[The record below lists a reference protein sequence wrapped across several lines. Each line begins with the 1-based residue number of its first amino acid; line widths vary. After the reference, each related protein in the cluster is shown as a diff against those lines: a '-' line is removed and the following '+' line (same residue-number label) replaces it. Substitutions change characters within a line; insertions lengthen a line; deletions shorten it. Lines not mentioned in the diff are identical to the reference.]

1 MNWIKS
7 NPFVAGLA
15 GITLL
20 ICGVLYSLSSKWGTA
35 YTEAKDGFDESYM
48 AVSTSED
55 LPLYPV
61 AENRAGKSKAL
72 TEYQQSI
79 DQVRGLFEPYR
90 PEKSENITPQAFT
103 DRLKSAQQEVSA
115 AFGKG
120 TVLPENFFLGFEGYR
135 NQLAQSGAT
144 GTLLQQ
150 LDGIKHALMAL
161 AKAGPDELIKVH
173 RVAVAEENGGTFEPG
188 PNDVARYF
196 PFEITFRGS
205 ESSVRDF
212 LNALGAKKSHYFI
225 VRTLKIMNERDTP
238 PKVADAKFE
247 AVAAEKAVV
256 APANP
261 FGNAFPEAPAE
272 EVVPARV
279 PPAPVAPGSGAAAP
293 ADPAAAAPALPE
305 APPAEVVD
313 TSRILAQVL
322 GSENLVVF
330 VRIDFAMFLPAKE
343 LPKP

>member
-35 YTEAKDGFDESYM
+35 YTEAKDGFDESHL
-48 AVSTSED
+48 AVSTSEE

-72 TEYQQSI
+72 TDYQQSI
-79 DQVRGLFEPYR
+79 DELRGLFGPYR
-90 PEKSENITPQAFT
+90 PEKTENITPQAFT
-103 DRLKSAQQEVSA
+103 DRLKSAQKEVSA
-115 AFGKG
+115 AFGED

-144 GTLLQQ
+144 GTLLLQ

-161 AKAGPDELIKVH
+161 AEAGPDELIKVH
-173 RVAVAEENGGTFEPG
+173 RVSVAEENGGTFEPG
-188 PNDVARYF
+188 TDDVARYF
-196 PFEITFRGS
+196 PFEVTFRGS
-205 ESSVRDF
+205 ESSVRGF
-212 LNALGAKKSHYFI
+212 LNALGAKESHYFI
-225 VRTLKIMNERDTP
+225 VRSLKIENERDTP
-238 PKVADAKFE
+238 PKVDDAKFE
-247 AVAAEKAVV
+247 AVAEKAVV
-256 APANP
+256 APENP
-261 FGNAFPEAPAE
+261 FGGAFPEALAGE
-272 EVVPARV
+272 LVPAPV
-279 PPAPVAPGSGAAAP
+279 PPAPAAV
-293 ADPAAAAPALPE
+293 APALPE

-330 VRIDFAMFLPAKE
+330 VRIDFALFLPAKE

>member
-15 GITLL
+15 GITVL

-48 AVSTSED
+48 AVTTSEE

-61 AENRAGKSKAL
+61 AENRAGKNKAL

-79 DQVRGLFEPYR
+79 DGLRDVFAPYR
-90 PEKSENITPQAFT
+90 PEKTENITPQAFT
-103 DRLKSAQQEVSA
+103 DRLKSAQKEVSA
-115 AFGKG
+115 AFGKDA
-120 TVLPENFFLGFEGYR
+120 VLPENFFLGFEGYR

-144 GTLLQQ
+144 GTLLLQ

-173 RVAVAEENGGTFEPG
+173 RVSVAEENGGTFEPG

-196 PFEITFRGS
+196 PFEVTFRGS

-212 LNALGAKKSHYFI
+212 LNALGAKESHYFI
-225 VRTLKIMNERDTP
+225 VRSLKIVNERDTP

-247 AVAAEKAVV
+247 AVAEKAVV

-261 FGNAFPEAPAE
+261 FGDAFPEAPAG
-272 EVVPARV
+272 EVVPAPV
-279 PPAPVAPGSGAAAP
+279 PTAPVAAGPGATAP
-293 ADPAAAAPALPE
+293 ADPAAVVPALPQ